1 MNSQK
6 QSVYVL
12 TSTDVDRIRT
22 LLTMFFSALDRIF
35 DRSETTLYT
44 ADDEVMED
52 LEFYTKA
59 AARLE
64 DQDDI

>member
-1 MNSQK
+1 MNNQK

-22 LLTMFFSALDRIF
+22 LLTMFYSTLDRIF

-44 ADDEVMED
+44 GDSEVMED
-52 LEFYTKA
+52 LDFYTKSA
-59 AARLE
+59 VRAT
-64 DQDDI
+64 DDDDV

>member
-1 MNSQK
+1 MSNQN
-6 QSVYVL
+6 QHVYVL

-22 LLTMFFSALDRIF
+22 LLAMFYSTLDRIF

-44 ADDEVMED
+44 TDDEVMED
-52 LEFYTKA
+52 LEFYTKV

-64 DQDDI
+64 DPDDV